1 VTCVGSFG
9 GVGPVCVWSE
19 SPVSEGGGLTG
30 FSGSFIGSPVGDE
43 GSVGGGV
50 GFGLLGLL
58 IGGIHVYLKNPI
70 AAMSGFSLPLT
81 PINMLYSVKSSN
93 VLKLV
98 ALFTPFLY
106 CLPSLMVTCK

>member
-1 VTCVGSFG
+1 VFNFVLVESDSVTCVGSFG
-9 GVGPVCVWSE
+9 GVGPVYVWSE
-19 SPVSEGGGLTG
+19 SPVGY
-30 FSGSFIGSPVGDE
+30 E

-50 GFGLLGLL
+50 GFGLSGLL

-93 VLKLV
+93 VLKPV
-98 ALFTPFLY
+98 VLFTPFLY